1 MSDLIEQLR
10 RLARYNHD
18 DLSIGTDAAD
28 RIEQLERELAAAK
41 ERIWQLADAAFTQN
55 AAREKA
61 EASCAALVEA
71 LIILRNGHEGD
82 PAGFADR
89 VLTEHNERSCK
100 EPT

>member
-61 EASCAALVEA
+61 ESRVAELEDLLKGDTRPVRVRRVER
-71 LIILRNGHEGD
+71 I
-82 PAGFADR
+82 PFAHD
-89 VLTEHNERSCK
+89 ED
-100 EPT
+100 